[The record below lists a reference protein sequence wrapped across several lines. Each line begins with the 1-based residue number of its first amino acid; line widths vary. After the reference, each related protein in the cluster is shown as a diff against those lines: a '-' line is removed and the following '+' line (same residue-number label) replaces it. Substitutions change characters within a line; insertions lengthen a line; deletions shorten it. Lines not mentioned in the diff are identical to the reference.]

1 MNSQGYSN
9 GSSVGTGNACTKF
22 SITGTILRE
31 IAHVRKRYDN
41 PGESTI
47 WRAPASR
54 AVGFV
59 ENSCQ
64 RASVFALIVVCVAM
78 ESRIHACMKG
88 SDAETGRFFWN
99 NRIAD

>member
-9 GSSVGTGNACTKF
+9 GSSVGTGNVCTKF

-47 WRAPASR
+47 WRAPASC
-54 AVGFV
+54 AVW
-59 ENSCQ
+59 EAQ
-64 RASVFALIVVCVAM
+64 VCWGP
-78 ESRIHACMKG
+78 RRKI
-88 SDAETGRFFWN
+88 
-99 NRIAD
+99 

>member
-9 GSSVGTGNACTKF
+9 GSSVGTGNVCTKF

-54 AVGFV
+54 AGAVCGAT
-59 ENSCQ
+59 
-64 RASVFALIVVCVAM
+64 RAAKPSRAL
-78 ESRIHACMKG
+78 
-88 SDAETGRFFWN
+88 SDNLAL
-99 NRIAD
+99 

>member
-9 GSSVGTGNACTKF
+9 GSSVGTGNVCTKF

-41 PGESTI
+41 PGESTT

-54 AVGFV
+54 AVHLV
-59 ENSCQ
+59 QLYMQLYSYSCTTAVP
-64 RASVFALIVVCVAM
+64 RY
-78 ESRIHACMKG
+78 
-88 SDAETGRFFWN
+88 
-99 NRIAD
+99 

>member
-9 GSSVGTGNACTKF
+9 GSSVGTGNVCTKF

-54 AVGFV
+54 AVGSSL
-59 ENSCQ
+59 SCQ
-64 RASVFALIVVCVAM
+64 CLRFIPNTEALLVDLHYPVRFGSILTN
-78 ESRIHACMKG
+78 MKP
-88 SDAETGRFFWN
+88 
-99 NRIAD
+99 

>member
-9 GSSVGTGNACTKF
+9 GSSVGTGNVCTKF

-54 AVGFV
+54 AEYDLNLNFT
-59 ENSCQ
+59 
-64 RASVFALIVVCVAM
+64 AVCD
-78 ESRIHACMKG
+78 G
-88 SDAETGRFFWN
+88 SE
-99 NRIAD
+99 I

>member
-47 WRAPASR
+47 WRAPASC
-54 AVGFV
+54 AVLEYSEMYAV
-59 ENSCQ
+59 LDVYTQ
-64 RASVFALIVVCVAM
+64 R
-78 ESRIHACMKG
+78 
-88 SDAETGRFFWN
+88 
-99 NRIAD
+99 